1 MKKYYHHSLNHAR
14 VSVYR
19 VTQNKRFRTFLIE
32 PDYLF
37 EKELLFVYTDED
49 GQEVHKVI
57 PLTYLGPRLKKKM
70 FFKHD
75 EVTFKKEF
83 GGVVYSI
90 NEEDIIN
97 Y

>member
-1 MKKYYHHSLNHAR
+1 MKKYYHSLNHAR

-19 VTQNKRFRTFLIE
+19 VTQNKRFRNFLIQ

-37 EKELLFVYTDED
+37 EKELLFVYTDID
-49 GQEVHKVI
+49 GQKVHKVI

-70 FFKHD
+70 IFRDD
-75 EVTFKKEF
+75 EATLKKEF
-83 GGVVYSI
+83 GGVAYSI
-90 NEEDIIN
+90 NEEYIIN

>member
-1 MKKYYHHSLNHAR
+1 M
-14 VSVYR
+14 
-19 VTQNKRFRTFLIE
+19 
-32 PDYLF
+32 F

-49 GQEVHKVI
+49 EQEVHKVI

-70 FFKHD
+70 FFIHD
-75 EVTFKKEF
+75 EVTLKKEF

-90 NEEDIIN
+90 NEQYIIK